1 MKRLNPWLIV
11 LFVLALF
18 LMFSQAPLSGRSS
31 VNYTQFKTLLEGG
44 QVERVIVAFSG
55 ESVDQQLQLVRA
67 LRAHEGTLV
76 FVSHDRAFLRALA
89 TRVLELAPGAP
100 PSGCS

>member
-44 QVERVIVAFSG
+44 QVERVIVR
-55 ESVDQQLQLVRA
+55 ESNANVTLKQPTSVEVNIAGGPQKIG
-67 LRAHEGTLV
+67 RAHV
-76 FVSHDRAFLRALA
+76 
-89 TRVLELAPGAP
+89 
-100 PSGCS
+100 